1 VSNIERRRQ
10 QLVLL
15 LLSHYV
21 WSFVNRKHVK
31 IIPKVPRQTKTYLIE
46 RFREMGI
53 APATRHGQN
62 FLIDLNL
69 QGLIVDA
76 AELTDRDVVL
86 EVGTGT
92 GALTAMI
99 AERAAAVVTVEI
111 DGHLFELASEQL
123 IDLPNVTML
132 RMDALRNKNHF
143 DDRLMDAIG
152 QQLSAAPSRRFK
164 LVANLPY
171 NIATPVLSNLLLARH
186 VPHSMTATIQKEL
199 ADRIT
204 APPSTKD
211 YSALSVWIQS
221 QCTAEIVRVLPPSVF
236 WPAPKVTSA
245 VIRLVVDPAR
255 RAMIPNLQYFHDIVK
270 ALFLHRR
277 KFLRANV
284 LAAMKRHLDKTQ
296 VDEILDT
303 MGFAPDVRTEQ
314 LDVPT
319 LLALAEKLRAA
330 APDWRLT

>member
-1 VSNIERRRQ
+1 M
-10 QLVLL
+10 
-15 LLSHYV
+15 
-21 WSFVNRKHVK
+21 
-31 IIPKVPRQTKTYLIE
+31 PRQTKTFLLE

-53 APATRHGQN
+53 RPATRHGQN

-69 QGLIVDA
+69 VELIVSA
-76 AELTDRDVVL
+76 AELTADDVVL

-92 GALTAMI
+92 GSLTAMM
-99 AERAAAVVTVEI
+99 AAQAAAVVTVEI

-132 RMDALRNKNHF
+132 KLDALKNKNTI
-143 DDRLMDAIG
+143 DDRVMDAIG
-152 QQLSAAPSRRFK
+152 EHLAAAPGRRLK

-171 NIATPVLSNLLLARH
+171 NIATPLLSNLLLARH
-186 VPHSMTATIQKEL
+186 VPHSMTVTIQKEL
-199 ADRIT
+199 AERII

-221 QCTAEIVRVLPPSVF
+221 QCTAEIVRLMPPSVF
-236 WPAPKVTSA
+236 WPAPKVSSA
-245 VIRLVVDPAR
+245 ILRIVVDPER
-255 RAMIPNLQYFHDIVK
+255 RSQIADLQFFHQITK

-284 LAAMKRHLDKTQ
+284 VAAMKRYLNKEQ
-296 VDEILDT
+296 VDALLDD
-303 MGFAPDVRTEQ
+303 MGFATDTRTEQ

-319 LLALAEKLRAA
+319 LIKLADKIRSA
-330 APDWRLT
+330 APDWKL

>member
-1 VSNIERRRQ
+1 M
-10 QLVLL
+10 
-15 LLSHYV
+15 
-21 WSFVNRKHVK
+21 
-31 IIPKVPRQTKTYLIE
+31 PRQTKTFLLE

-53 APATRHGQN
+53 RPATRHGQN

-69 QGLIVDA
+69 VQLIVDA
-76 AELTDRDVVL
+76 AELTKDDVVL

-92 GALTAMI
+92 GSLTAMI
-99 AERAAAVVTVEI
+99 AERAAAVITVEI
-111 DGHLFELASEQL
+111 DAHLFELASEQL

-132 RMDALRNKNHF
+132 HLDALRNKNNI
-143 DDRLMDAIG
+143 DDRVMDAVG
-152 QQLSAAPSRRFK
+152 EHLAAAPGTRFK

-171 NIATPVLSNLLLARH
+171 NIATPILSNLLLARH

-199 ADRIT
+199 AERIT

-221 QCTAEIVRVLPPSVF
+221 QATCEIVRLMPPSVF
-236 WPAPKVTSA
+236 WPAPKVSSA
-245 VIRLVVDPAR
+245 VLRIVVDPTMRAR
-255 RAMIPNLQYFHDIVK
+255 ISDLQYFHQIVK

-284 LAAMKRHLDKTQ
+284 LAAMKHHLNKDE
-296 VDEILDT
+296 VDALLDDI
-303 MGFAPDVRTEQ
+303 GFVPDTRTEQ

-319 LLALAEKLRAA
+319 LIRLADKIRAA
-330 APDWRLT
+330 APEWKL